1 MNWGLSGFA
10 WIGTFWCN
18 LVLLVFDVKPS
29 SGSTAQGWSAAVM
42 DGRAGGW
49 MDGSSLSS
57 FVMQQGYTRSLLRSQ
72 PAADDVLWKQQG
84 VTSVANGSC
93 PLFQN
98 LHSPRDCGT
107 ADRAGSRP
115 TWTLPGCG
123 GVFSVRCWWR
133 PPWPRRR
140 MTTTPSRP
148 AFSQVSHSHFSSHGF
163 LLLLSKVQIWWTWHI
178 GKC

>member
-1 MNWGLSGFA
+1 MQSHKCFLFLMLSRRVVRALAGVV
-10 WIGTFWCN
+10 G
-18 LVLLVFDVKPS
+18 D
-29 SGSTAQGWSAAVM
+29 GWQSF
-42 DGRAGGW
+42 
-49 MDGSSLSS
+49 SLSHL
-57 FVMQQGYTRSLLRSQ
+57 SLCNRAIVAFGVSRL
-72 PAADDVLWKQQG
+72 PADDVLWKQQG

-148 AFSQVSHSHFSSHGF
+148 AFSQVSHRRLPTPKNVIPPTQSSTLVNLTLVGR
-163 LLLLSKVQIWWTWHI
+163 
-178 GKC
+178 C